1 MVRHRSRKRLPAL
14 LRAIILFKLEQLSIL
29 TVCFSGT
36 TASAISAHRCAQS
49 HPASVR
55 MRCLNQPIASNY
67 SRKICSTPIP
77 SQRRE

>member
-36 TASAISAHRCAQS
+36 TASVSYQRPSLRAKPPGLRPDALPQSADRQQ
-49 HPASVR
+49 
-55 MRCLNQPIASNY
+55 L
-67 SRKICSTPIP
+67 
-77 SQRRE
+77 